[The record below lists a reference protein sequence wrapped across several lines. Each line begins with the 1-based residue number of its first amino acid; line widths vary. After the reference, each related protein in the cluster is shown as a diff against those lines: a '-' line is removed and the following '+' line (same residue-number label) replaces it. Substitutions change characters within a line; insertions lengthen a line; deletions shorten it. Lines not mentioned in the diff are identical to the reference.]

1 MKKDYPVEFVYQV
14 LSLIVAVIVV
24 HAFYVP
30 IVRPKADDVLA
41 EQTARMQADPDYVQ
55 ERSVWVIIR
64 DFEQEACFVL
74 MLWALAIMA
83 YKRTRPPGSEQLLQ
97 AGPGA
102 AVGEA
107 RGSCPRTRASTRA
120 RSSRCPAPS
129 SGALLP
135 RALLTALHRFS
146 ATRNIQDVST
156 TAHGVCEA
164 ESERLESELS
174 MVRYIAWAIP
184 SIGFIGTV
192 RGIGDALGQ
201 AHKAVEGDIAGV
213 TQSLGVAF
221 NSTFIALL
229 DQHRAD
235 VPAAPAAAAPGAAGA
250 RHRDLSRS
258 APDPAPAGSGDSVDT
273 ARVRVMTT
281 VAVELNDAGV
291 VAAGAGLQW
300 KDRSPGIALLDG
312 HRILV
317 GREAVSRAR
326 LKPRWVA
333 NRFWD
338 RLDTQPLGR
347 PFPRDLRNAD
357 LVHAHLTEVWQRV
370 RQGMDSRSAPDIEA
384 VVLAVPGFYSERQLG
399 LLLGVGR
406 ACGMPIAG
414 MVDAAVAASVAAT
427 KAERALHVD
436 VLLQRVVLTEM
447 GQAGSLARQ
456 RVESEE
462 STGLAK
468 VMDLWAK
475 LIASRFVQQTRFDPF
490 HHGETEQDL
499 YDRLPGWIDE
509 IGRDGGAL
517 LTLEHRGKVHRAEI
531 SAGEIQEAVGSSYR
545 ADRPG
550 SCRGCHGQ
558 SAGPGA
564 HPDSLEPT
572 RHSSPSSRRRW
583 AWRLWFWRRVRPPPA
598 RSSSS
603 TSWFASGIR
612 KWTSSPSCRASLVAA
627 GPASPRNRVQKPL
640 ALPRRQRPSP
650 RLICFTKE

>member
-1 MKKDYPVEFVYQV
+1 
-14 LSLIVAVIVV
+14 
-24 HAFYVP
+24 
-30 IVRPKADDVLA
+30 
-41 EQTARMQADPDYVQ
+41 
-55 ERSVWVIIR
+55 
-64 DFEQEACFVL
+64 
-74 MLWALAIMA
+74 
-83 YKRTRPPGSEQLLQ
+83 
-97 AGPGA
+97 
-102 AVGEA
+102 
-107 RGSCPRTRASTRA
+107 
-120 RSSRCPAPS
+120 
-129 SGALLP
+129 
-135 RALLTALHRFS
+135 
-146 ATRNIQDVST
+146 
-156 TAHGVCEA
+156 
-164 ESERLESELS
+164 
-174 MVRYIAWAIP
+174 
-184 SIGFIGTV
+184 
-192 RGIGDALGQ
+192 
-201 AHKAVEGDIAGV
+201 
-213 TQSLGVAF
+213 
-221 NSTFIALL
+221 
-229 DQHRAD
+229 
-235 VPAAPAAAAPGAAGA
+235 
-250 RHRDLSRS
+250 
-258 APDPAPAGSGDSVDT
+258 
-273 ARVRVMTT
+273 MTT

-300 KDRSPGIALLDG
+300 KDRSPGVALLDG

-545 ADRPG
+545 AISNLVRAMAATGSRPG
-550 SCRGCHGQ
+550 LVLTQTVSSLPGLQSELEEAVGSEAVVLASGAAATGALQQQHLLVRVGDPEVDFVAELPSEPRGGRSGVASESRSETSGAASETKTKPPTHLLYEGV
-558 SAGPGA
+558 A
-564 HPDSLEPT
+564 HPIDGDPLVLGVAIPT
-572 RHSSPSSRRRW
+572 GAKGVDLTGPTAGVSRRHCS
-583 AWRLWFWRRVRPPPA
+583 LWVQGDEVIVEDH
-598 RSSSS
+598 S
-603 TSWFASGIR
+603 TYGSFLNGSRIEG
-612 KWTSSPSCRASLVAA
+612 RAVLAA
-627 GPASPRNRVQKPL
+627 GD
-640 ALPRRQRPSP
+640 
-650 RLICFTKE
+650 RLRLGAPGIELHLIAVG